1 MIIRAGLSA
10 SYLCFMIGVVGRTQV
25 QNVPSATDAHGGFG
39 FRDQMGARLLL
50 LPNHDG
56 SEVDLQNLARPE
68 LLKTALCAG
77 GRRFSVQFE
86 RRQIEG
92 AGNNGR
98 QTSYNFDKLAG
109 SVFTVLGQKV
119 PPEATCFL
127 ASDPL
132 LAGSTVLGIVAPVGS
147 GACVQRDR
155 FAALRSRSVT
165 HCWPL
170 ARMAPG
176 KDVALLEFERRGKD
190 ALASLIVV
198 DGTRTMFADY
208 PAEFRGEGQELW
220 RVDDGGVLSPRD
232 FEIVC
237 ALRRG
242 NWYALGI
249 GWHGAEGQSLSLWI
263 SEGSER
269 FTKVINDYW
278 YQAPI

>member
-10 SYLCFMIGVVGRTQV
+10 FSLCLLIGVVGRTQV
-25 QNVPSATDAHGGFG
+25 PNQPNATDAHGGFG
-39 FRDQMGARLLL
+39 LRDQVGARLLL
-50 LPNHDG
+50 VPNHDG
-56 SEVDLQNLARPE
+56 SAADLQNLARPE
-68 LLKTALCAG
+68 RVKTALCG

-86 RRQIEG
+86 RRQTEG
-92 AGNNGR
+92 ADNNGR
-98 QTSYNFDKLAG
+98 QTSSNFDKLAG

-119 PPEATCFL
+119 PPDVTCFL

-132 LAGSTVLGIVAPVGS
+132 LAGSTVLGIQPPAGP

-155 FAALRSRSVT
+155 FAALRRRSVI

-170 ARMAPG
+170 ARMAPE
-176 KDVALLEFERRGKD
+176 KEVALLEFERQGKD

-198 DGTRTMFADY
+198 DGARTIFADY
-208 PAEFRGEGQELW
+208 RAEFRGEGQELW
-220 RVDDGGVLSPRD
+220 RADDGGVLSPKD

-242 NWYALGI
+242 RWYALGI
-249 GWHGAEGQSLSLWI
+249 AWHGAEGESLSLWI
-263 SEGSER
+263 AEGTDR
-269 FTKVINDYW
+269 FTKVIGDYW